1 MSHTVFYDLYFTV
14 LYQVHLL
21 VDMVNVVDTVN
32 VRSEMSAE
40 LKSSGSFTVGVPK
53 FQIH

>member
-1 MSHTVFYDLYFTV
+1 MTQIAFYDLYFTV
-14 LYQVHLL
+14 FYRAHLL
-21 VDMVNVVDTVN
+21 VDTVN
-32 VRSEMSAE
+32 VSSEMSAE